1 MTTLEKAIQYVREHK
16 TWTDAEYEVAIDCID
31 KQRIPLEDAS
41 EKIFNGIH
49 DLMEEWSESHDMP
62 EGWWYYETD
71 EEDIFWTL

>member
-16 TWTDAEYEVAIDCID
+16 TWTDAEYEAALDCID

-49 DLMEEWSESHDMP
+49 DLMEEWSEDNDLQ
-62 EGWWYYETD
+62 EGWWYYEAD